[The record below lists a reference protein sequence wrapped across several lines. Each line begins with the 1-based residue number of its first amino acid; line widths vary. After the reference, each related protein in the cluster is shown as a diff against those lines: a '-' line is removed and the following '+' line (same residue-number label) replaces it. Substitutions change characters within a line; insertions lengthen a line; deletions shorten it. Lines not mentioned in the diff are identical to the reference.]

1 MVQIII
7 SFNIESP
14 EVEYDV
20 THLADK
26 LALCGHDVWRVPEL
40 YHVPDEELD
49 DFLFPFTDDVIYV
62 TSLHTRAAEWMLRK
76 HSDRFKSLTVYST
89 REDSDLLHL
98 GTEICKEFQS
108 SGKAGLITNI
118 SLPNS
123 PRWYPVI
130 DRERCINCGRCR
142 QFCLFGVYIE
152 KLDGTISADNPDRCK
167 TGCPACSRICPQGA
181 IMFPLYNDAAISG
194 TPGLFMTPDLKA
206 RRFYLQRTAQPCPKC
221 GTIVASTSGGSEGDG
236 SCPECGSPYVA
247 KETEIDD
254 EIMSLIND
262 LEDYQKRGDA

>member
-1 MVQIII
+1 MVQIIV
-7 SFNIESP
+7 SYNIESP
-14 EVEYDV
+14 ADEYDV
-20 THLADK
+20 THLAEK

-40 YHVPDEELD
+40 YHVPDEEID
-49 DFLFPFTDDVIYV
+49 DFLFHFNGDIVYV
-62 TSLHTRAAEWMLRK
+62 TQLHIRAAEWMLRK
-76 HSDRFKSLTVYST
+76 HSDRFNSLTIFST
-89 REDSDLLHL
+89 RENSDLQHL
-98 GTEICKEFQS
+98 GSEICTQFES
-108 SGKAGLITNI
+108 TGKAGLIT
-118 SLPNS
+118 SVTLPNS

-130 DRERCINCGRCR
+130 DRGRCVNCGRCR

-181 IMFPLYNDAAISG
+181 IIFPLYNDDAVSG
-194 TPGLFMTPDLKA
+194 APGLFMTPDLKA

-221 GTIVASTSGGSEGDG
+221 GTIITSTSGGSEGEG
-236 SCPECGSPYVA
+236 SCSECGSPYVG
-247 KETEIDD
+247 KEAEIDA